1 MSDEIIKDSRMCAKN
16 ARVALDTGVTLLDGD
31 GSPTRDLNRGYTA
44 TRALGELRSALTHT
58 RKAEELL
65 ALLEEGGPHP

>member
-1 MSDEIIKDSRMCAKN
+1 MTDVLLKD
-16 ARVALDTGVTLLDGD
+16 ARRSANSCYVSADTAIALLDKD

-44 TRALGELRSALTHT
+44 TRALAHLRTARTEA

-65 ALLEEGGPHP
+65 ALLEEGGPRE